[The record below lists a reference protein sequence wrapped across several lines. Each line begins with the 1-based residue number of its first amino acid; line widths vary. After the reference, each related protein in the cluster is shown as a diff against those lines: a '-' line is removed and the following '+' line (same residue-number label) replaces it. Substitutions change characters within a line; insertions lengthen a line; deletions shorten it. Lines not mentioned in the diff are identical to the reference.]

1 MRNVNINGLEV
12 DEAIKGVLGS
22 LKNFKQGAL
31 LENAL
36 FTSAY
41 RISPE
46 LNHESYQG
54 QVTEM
59 VHRELANQMGKAI
72 LEQHK
77 DLIEVTDINEFPGV
91 TNHKL
96 QLLVLPIENLK
107 HIVEYCI
114 RQIPEESLTKI
125 RNI

>member
-1 MRNVNINGLEV
+1 MRKVNINGLEV
-12 DEAIKGVLGS
+12 DEAIEGVFGS

-36 FTSAY
+36 FTGSY
-41 RISPE
+41 RVSPE
-46 LNHESYQG
+46 LNQQTG
-54 QVTEM
+54 LPVAEM
-59 VHRELANQMGKAI
+59 IQRELANQMGKAI

-77 DLIEVTDINEFPGV
+77 DLIEVTEVKEFPGV

>member
-1 MRNVNINGLEV
+1 MEGIEV
-12 DEAIKGVLGS
+12 DDSIKSLIRS
-22 LKNFKQGAL
+22 LKDFKQGAL

-36 FTSAY
+36 FTSSY

-46 LNHESYQG
+46 LNHESYQIP
-54 QVTEM
+54 VTEM

-77 DLIEVTDINEFPGV
+77 ELIEVTEIKEFPGV

-96 QLLVLPIENLK
+96 QLLVLPMQDLK
-107 HIVEYCI
+107 HIIEYCI
-114 RQIPEESLTKI
+114 RQIPEESLSTI
-125 RNI
+125 RKK

>member
-1 MRNVNINGLEV
+1 
-12 DEAIKGVLGS
+12 
-22 LKNFKQGAL
+22 
-31 LENAL
+31 
-36 FTSAY
+36 
-41 RISPE
+41 
-46 LNHESYQG
+46 
-54 QVTEM
+54 
-59 VHRELANQMGKAI
+59 MGKAI

-77 DLIEVTDINEFPGV
+77 DLIEVTDIKEFPGV